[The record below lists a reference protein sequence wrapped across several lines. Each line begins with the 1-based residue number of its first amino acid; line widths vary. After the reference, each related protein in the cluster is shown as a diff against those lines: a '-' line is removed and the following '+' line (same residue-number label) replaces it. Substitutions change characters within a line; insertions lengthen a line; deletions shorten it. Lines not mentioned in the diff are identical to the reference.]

1 MIGNIQKNRH
11 LMKTAVIRH
20 LLAKRVNLVFA
31 NPSSKFIGKRLARLI
46 QVIGSGIAM
55 NQSVRK

>member
-1 MIGNIQKNRH
+1 
-11 LMKTAVIRH
+11 MKMTVIRH
-20 LLAKRVNLVFA
+20 LLENLVNLVFA

-46 QVIGSGIAM
+46 LVIGGGIAM